1 MAISLSKGQKIDLT
15 KSTGESLT
23 NFCVGVNWGAIVT
36 EKKTFFGGTK
46 KITEDVDLDLSC
58 VLTDAAGE
66 MVDYI
71 YSPDYNGFL
80 QQKNLPL
87 GKLSTRDGALKHSG
101 DDRKGDL
108 DGDDGL
114 DNEIITIDLTKVNPN
129 VDKIFFFLNIYLNQ
143 GQNFDF
149 SHVPYAK
156 IRMYEGTATRVNTV
170 FANYDIATNKSFSGK
185 GALVLG
191 KLYKRDNKW
200 RFDAIGDPTSDKIF
214 LLTLQHILK
223 NYAK

>member
-1 MAISLSKGQKIDLT
+1 MAISLTKGQKIDLT
-15 KSTGESLT
+15 KSNGETLT
-23 NFCVGVNWGAIVT
+23 NFCVGVNWGAIVS
-36 EKKTFFGGTK
+36 EKKTFWGTTK
-46 KITEDVDLDLSC
+46 REVEDVDLDLSC
-58 VLTDAAGE
+58 VMTDANGD

-80 QQKNLPL
+80 QKNNLPL
-87 GKLSTRDGALKHSG
+87 GKLHTADGALKHSG

-114 DNEIITIDLTKVNPN
+114 DNEIITVDLNRVAGN

-156 IRMYEGTATRVNTV
+156 IRMYEGTSTRVNTV
-170 FANYDIATNKSFSGK
+170 FANYDIATNSSFSGK
-185 GALVLG
+185 GALILG
-191 KLYKRDNKW
+191 KLYRRQNAWK
-200 RFDAIGDPTSDKIF
+200 FDAIGDPTSDKMF
-214 LLTLQHILK
+214 LQTLRLILS
-223 NYAK
+223 NYSK